1 MIKREL
7 IERAIES
14 AKARIYRLAENEKYG
29 VGEVHQKKIDNQK
42 EVMEVTV
49 LALKK
54 QMPMKP
60 MIKYLG
66 DDVEVE
72 CPCCTHCVIFMD
84 SKKGNNYCQN
94 CGQRLDWGE
103 EHE

>member
-1 MIKREL
+1 MKREL

-29 VGEVHQKKIDNQK
+29 VGEAHQKKIDNQK

-49 LALKK
+49 EALERMLPKRPRK
-54 QMPMKP
+54 GGVMGFDGEEGA
-60 MIKYLG
+60 Y
-66 DDVEVE
+66 
-72 CPCCTHCVIFMD
+72 CPNCGLDNMAWGMSVCVD
-84 SKKGNNYCQN
+84 